1 MLMGTHS
8 KATSYEF
15 TKLTC
20 ILGIIQL
27 LDLPRI
33 IEGTS
38 ERKERGK
45 QVIAVTKPTDFVLM
59 VLNASKVSGSA
70 INFIREGSPPEK
82 NSDNGLEFL
91 GMEKAQ
97 IQGPFGEHMNRTR
110 LERATFEGTLPQ
122 KSIASI
128 SGVPKKGDTEM
139 VESEF
144 LRLDCRRRKHYWYL
158 PSYSLRK

>member
-1 MLMGTHS
+1 MGTHS

-27 LDLPRI
+27 LDVPRI

-45 QVIAVTKPTDFVLM
+45 QVIAVTNPTDFVLM
-59 VLNASKVSGSA
+59 VLNASKLSGSA
-70 INFIREGSPPEK
+70 ISFIREGSPPEK
-82 NSDNGLEFL
+82 NSDNGLEFRN
-91 GMEKAQ
+91 GVA
-97 IQGPFGEHMNRTR
+97 EHMNRTL

-128 SGVPKKGDTEM
+128 SSVPKKGDTEM

-144 LRLDCRRRKHYWYL
+144 LRLDCRRRKHY
-158 PSYSLRK
+158 